1 MDLDLDL
8 LFALLLFSHL
18 VGLML
23 IAAAFLALLGMMG
36 GSMPPATNRYLNL
49 LGHLG
54 IVIALV
60 SGPLMIWQRYG
71 SFDGVSHWFW
81 AKMGFV
87 ATLAAG
93 VVLSALSARRMRAGD
108 AAATRRV
115 RLGRIIATA
124 SLFLIVLSASL
135 AFN

>member
-1 MDLDLDL
+1 MDL

-23 IAAAFLALLGMMG
+23 MATAFLALLGMMG
-36 GSMPPATNRYLNL
+36 GRAAPATSRYLTL

-71 SFDGVSHWFW
+71 GFDGVSHWFW
-81 AKMGFV
+81 AKMGFIL
-87 ATLAAG
+87 TLAAG
-93 VVLSALSARRMRAGD
+93 VVLSAISARAMRAGN
-108 AAATRRV
+108 AAAAGRV
-115 RLGRIIATA
+115 RLGRLIATL
-124 SLFLIVLSASL
+124 SLFLVVLCASL